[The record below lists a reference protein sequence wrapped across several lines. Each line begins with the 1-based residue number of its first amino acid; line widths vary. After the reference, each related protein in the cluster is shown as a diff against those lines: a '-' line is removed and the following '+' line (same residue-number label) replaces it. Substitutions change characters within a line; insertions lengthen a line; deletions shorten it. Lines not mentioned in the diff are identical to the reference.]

1 MYECFDCRAVFR
13 DQFPDDPDGP
23 QYCQACGSERLI
35 PRDELEI
42 ETVAEAL
49 ELHQSPASSRSKLN
63 PSGAIRAGFFLSFCQ

>member
-1 MYECFDCRAVFR
+1 MYECFDCRFVFR

-49 ELHQSPASSRSKLN
+49 ELHQ
-63 PSGAIRAGFFLSFCQ
+63 

>member
-1 MYECFDCRAVFR
+1 MYECFDCRVTFR

-23 QYCQACGSERLI
+23 AYCQACGSERLI

-49 ELHQSPASSRSKLN
+49 ELHQ
-63 PSGAIRAGFFLSFCQ
+63 